1 MKDIFLTLA
10 KKQNYLRNFLI
21 LLAFYNAI
29 IIGISWDENYYKI
42 LGEINL
48 KYLFS
53 LGQIDTDYYSKFRY
67 STIYWSLTSLLSQV
81 SPNEFKDEAFHIIN
95 TFFGLGVLIG
105 LYKVSKKIFN
115 LNIAKISVVFLLL
128 TPFYFGHLAI
138 NNKDIILALC
148 HIWILYYCLK
158 YNSKNYSFK
167 ERAKICFKIALFAA
181 IGTGIQLLFIGSL
194 ITVILFFVYDY
205 IFIKKR
211 IIKKLLIDFIIFC
224 VLFYLLL
231 ILFWVDVHNNIFIL
245 PFEFFV
251 KSLSLEVGWPFN
263 VLNGEYFSSSKP
275 PSSYI
280 VKNILYKLP
289 EFLIFLYLVFIL
301 ILFFDFR
308 NTSKKFLNFKYNF
321 LLILS
326 VMVLPNIVLVLIHYP
341 IYDGLRLFLWSLP
354 YYIFI
359 PSIALNTIFINFKDI
374 KYKVSMILFSILFI
388 FHLYNFLSI
397 TPYQY
402 TYLNFLTGVPEER
415 YKKFENDYWSVSLKE
430 LILNSNIKENKTIKY
445 TSCGVNPEI
454 AKIYMKKKY
463 KNTEYSKIENSK
475 YIIMTNRTIYSDK
488 DNKITNCYD
497 RFNFKN
503 LEIVQ
508 RNGLVL
514 STIKEI
520 NK

>member
-1 MKDIFLTLA
+1 
-10 KKQNYLRNFLI
+10 
-21 LLAFYNAI
+21 
-29 IIGISWDENYYKI
+29 
-42 LGEINL
+42 
-48 KYLFS
+48 
-53 LGQIDTDYYSKFRY
+53 
-67 STIYWSLTSLLSQV
+67 
-81 SPNEFKDEAFHIIN
+81 
-95 TFFGLGVLIG
+95 
-105 LYKVSKKIFN
+105 
-115 LNIAKISVVFLLL
+115 
-128 TPFYFGHLAI
+128 
-138 NNKDIILALC
+138 
-148 HIWILYYCLK
+148 
-158 YNSKNYSFK
+158 
-167 ERAKICFKIALFAA
+167 
-181 IGTGIQLLFIGSL
+181 
-194 ITVILFFVYDY
+194 
-205 IFIKKR
+205 
-211 IIKKLLIDFIIFC
+211 
-224 VLFYLLL
+224 
-231 ILFWVDVHNNIFIL
+231 
-245 PFEFFV
+245 
-251 KSLSLEVGWPFN
+251 
-263 VLNGEYFSSSKP
+263 
-275 PSSYI
+275 
-280 VKNILYKLP
+280 
-289 EFLIFLYLVFIL
+289 
-301 ILFFDFR
+301 
-308 NTSKKFLNFKYNF
+308 
-321 LLILS
+321 
-326 VMVLPNIVLVLIHYP
+326 MVLPNIVLVLIHYP

-359 PSIALNTIFINFKDI
+359 PSIALNTIFINLKDI